1 MYIMKNLFKLSF
13 FVLLLAVGNSCNTN
27 KVTFQEVQKKIYSNN
42 FSFVTVEYDKN
53 LSFSA
58 PSGTGRISQTNLPMS
73 TLESVGVQVT
83 HDKLT
88 INLPAT
94 DQEVKVNK
102 SSLKHISKDF
112 TVARS
117 NLENGNILLNFF
129 LNDNNELNLI
139 KMEIDKEGKID
150 CSIEGP
156 KQKPLLYTGRL
167 LL

>member
-1 MYIMKNLFKLSF
+1 MKNLFKLSLLI
-13 FVLLLAVGNSCNTN
+13 LLLAVFNSCSTN
-27 KVTFQEVQKKIYSNN
+27 KVSFEDIQKKVYSNN

-58 PSGTGRISQTNLPMS
+58 PAGTGRISQTNLPMAA
-73 TLESVGVQVT
+73 LENVGVQVT
-83 HDKLT
+83 HDKL
-88 INLPAT
+88 IVNLPAT
-94 DQEVKVNK
+94 DQEVTVNK
-102 SSLKHISKDF
+102 SSLKKVSQDF

-129 LNDNNELNLI
+129 LKDNSELNLI

-167 LL
+167 LF